1 MVGVFTG
8 EGALGA
14 VLARDL
20 ELQRCE
26 LGFHFLVGLGDFGA
40 VHGGAALRID
50 AVLGLQAGAVA
61 RGPRIETRGASPS
74 GRP

>member
-8 EGALGA
+8 KGTLGA

-26 LGFHFLVGLGDFGA
+26 LGFHFLVSLGDFGA
-40 VHGGAALRID
+40 VHGGAALIP
-50 AVLGLQAGAVA
+50 AVILDKNVTVLDFYGEGCDGFV
-61 RGPRIETRGASPS
+61 GGS
-74 GRP
+74 G